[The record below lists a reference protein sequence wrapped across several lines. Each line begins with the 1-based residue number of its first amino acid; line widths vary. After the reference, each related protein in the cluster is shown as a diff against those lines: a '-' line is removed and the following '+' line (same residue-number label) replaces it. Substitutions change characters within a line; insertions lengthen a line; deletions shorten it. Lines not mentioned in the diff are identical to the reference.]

1 MIEVHNLTKSYRI
14 DGGRHYVFRDVS
26 AVFPE
31 DANIGIIGPNG
42 GGKSTFLRLLGGI
55 DHPDSGRIVSK
66 KTFSWPLALKGG
78 FVNHLSGR
86 ENCRMVCNLYGLEPR
101 VIKRKLEEI
110 KELSGIG
117 KYFEEPVKYYSSGMG
132 GRLGFALSMSFDF
145 DYFLIDEITSVGD
158 AHFKALAKK
167 TLEEKAKKSRVI
179 MVSHSMG
186 DLKKFCDV
194 AVLVSGGQFRVFHNL
209 DEAIRAYLPQTK
221 EAAQNASAII
231 RQASIEELNLDA
243 VELPPEVL
251 DHIDSVEKN
260 LASIEEKLAL
270 PKHSLPTDE
279 SAFFSAL
286 AGAYQALGD
295 DVKTRTYYERA
306 VTHNPYAVQSHLK
319 LADLAL
325 RTHDSALFTRSL
337 AAAESIDPKN
347 LGVLTHRIRQFLR
360 EGSPEAALAKSEE
373 ALLVNAEDPALW
385 HFRAKINAR
394 LNQPTEALNAQIKAV
409 HHDPKSPAQ
418 YQYLATLLTAVGDL
432 KTAQLAQRKARLL
445 RAAPVLPSAEAP
457 LAKLS
462 KTLTKLNQALSA

>member
-1 MIEVHNLTKSYRI
+1 MIEIRNLTKSYRI

-31 DANIGIIGPNG
+31 NANIGIIGPNG

-55 DHPDSGRIVSK
+55 DHPDSGRIISN

-86 ENCRMVCNLYGLEPR
+86 ENCRMVCNLYGLPPR
-101 VIKRKLEEI
+101 LITRKLEEI

-194 AVLVSGGQFRVFHNL
+194 AVLVSNGQFRVFDNL
-209 DEAIRAYLPQTK
+209 DEAIRAYLPQSK
-221 EAAQNASAII
+221 EAAKDAKQII
-231 RQASIEELNLDA
+231 RQSSVEELSLDA
-243 VELPPEVL
+243 VKLPPGIA
-251 DHIDSVEKN
+251 DHVEDIEKN
-260 LASIEEKLAL
+260 LAEIDLKL
-270 PKHSLPTDE
+270 SLPTHRLPANE
-279 SAFFSAL
+279 TNFFYAL
-286 AGAYQALGD
+286 AYVYEQIGD
-295 DVKTRTYYERA
+295 EINARIFYERA
-306 VTHNPYAVQSHLK
+306 AAHNPYHISTQLK
-319 LADLAL
+319 LADIAL
-325 RTHDSALFTRSL
+325 RDGDTGLFARSL
-337 AAAESIDPKN
+337 DAIEAADPQN
-347 LGVLTHRIRQFLR
+347 IRLLYHRIRQNLR
-360 EGSPEAALAKSEE
+360 AGTHPVALEKTDEALRIAPEHPAIWHLRAQVLLRLQKLPDALA
-373 ALLVNAEDPALW
+373 
-385 HFRAKINAR
+385 
-394 LNQPTEALNAQIKAV
+394 AQIKAV

-418 YQYLATLLTAVGDL
+418 YIYLAKLLANTGDV
-432 KTAQLAQRKARLL
+432 KTAQLAQHKARLL
-445 RAAPVLPSAEAP
+445 RSAPALPPAEP
-457 LAKLS
+457 SLAKLS
-462 KTLTKLNQALSA
+462 KTLRKLNQALSA